1 MMRLLVASTAAALV
15 LTTASARAEEPA
27 ESSTT
32 VEVPPECEQFGHIP
46 GGAESPVAWS
56 YVLSFAACIQDATIA
71 RIERAD
77 QLEPLVGELLQ
88 ALEPA
93 LQFYIAAIDQAPGP
107 AKLRA
112 AYQIGLGQL
121 TLITRAR
128 ASIAVPEHLETD
140 AAAAAYYGELHAA
153 LEPLLV
159 QNAKLAFLLF
169 VAIDRAAAEDPTLAP
184 DAVTRNM
191 VRSSHELAELIG
203 KSWSLRATETETPM
217 FAFPR

>member
-1 MMRLLVASTAAALV
+1 MASTAAALV

-27 ESSTT
+27 GTSTT
-32 VEVPPECEQFGHIP
+32 VVVPPECEQFGHIP
-46 GGAESPVAWS
+46 GGAKSPVAWS

-71 RIERAD
+71 RIERVD

-93 LQFYIAAIDQAPGP
+93 LQFYIATIDQAPGP

-140 AAAAAYYGELHAA
+140 AAAAAHYGELHAA

-169 VAIDRAAAEDPTLAP
+169 VAIDRAAADDPTLAP

-191 VRSSHELAELIG
+191 VRSAHELAELIG
-203 KSWSLRATETETPM
+203 KSWSLRATEPEAPM
-217 FAFPR
+217 VAFPR